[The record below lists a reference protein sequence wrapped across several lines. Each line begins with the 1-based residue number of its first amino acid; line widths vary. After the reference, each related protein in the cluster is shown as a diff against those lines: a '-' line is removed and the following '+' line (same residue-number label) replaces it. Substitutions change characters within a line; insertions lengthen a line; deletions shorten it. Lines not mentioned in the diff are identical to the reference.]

1 MIPFYGYTHSSL
13 YLLGLRDLIINQLLF
28 LISHLGLIAI
38 NYAYTKTKVSLLGC
52 FMFTFKIFLAIP
64 ILGGMSM
71 SEIHITFILGLIFV
85 GGSSF
90 LQVYF
95 FCYVLCK
102 KDDHK
107 QQSSTFKEEVPYYEN
122 QPNYTQ
128 LEQQN
133 VAYTGETPIPQNY
146 QPPCSTTGN

>member
-1 MIPFYGYTHSSL
+1 MNKNCLFITVTIYDSFLWLYTL
-13 YLLGLRDLIINQLLF
+13 IIILALGLRDLIINQLFF

-95 FCYVLCK
+95 FLLRLMQK
-102 KDDHK
+102 R
-107 QQSSTFKEEVPYYEN
+107 
-122 QPNYTQ
+122 
-128 LEQQN
+128 
-133 VAYTGETPIPQNY
+133 
-146 QPPCSTTGN
+146 